1 MQQHHLFTQKLEQ
14 HLIVS
19 VLLCGIELFDAL
31 GMRLTTMVQATHLAF
46 ISIEN
51 LSIDECLQGCRRA
64 MAFVH
69 QFLAGNLCNV
79 RSIACL
85 LPDAIGIARQ
95 RKEVDEHFLL
105 FLGAS

>member
-14 HLIVS
+14 HLVVS
-19 VLLCGIELFDAL
+19 VLLGGIELFDAL
-31 GMRLTTMVQATHLAF
+31 GMRLTAMVQAPHLAL

-51 LSIDECLQGCRRA
+51 LSIDESFQGCRRA

-69 QFLAGNLCNV
+69 QFLAGNLGDV
-79 RSIACL
+79 RSISCR

-95 RKEVDEHFLL
+95 RKEVNEHFLL
-105 FLGAS
+105 LLGTS